1 MAIAA
6 AIVLPLG
13 LLFLISGLLVNLI
26 QAVVFI
32 LVRPF
37 SKRLHRRIN
46 KEIVELLWLQVI
58 WLFDWW
64 ANMKI
69 ELYADA
75 ETLELLGKEHALV
88 ISNHRSDIDWLVG
101 WVMAQ
106 RVGCLGTG
114 LALIKKEARYLPVLG
129 WSMWFSDYI
138 FLERNWA
145 KDQDRLK
152 TGLDGLNGFPLPFWL
167 ALFVEGTRFT
177 PEKLLAAQEYAQ
189 SAVLPIPRNVLIPRT
204 KGFVTTITHLR
215 SFVPAIYNMTLA
227 IPKDEPRPTLLRLLR
242 GRSSTVHLHLQRHL
256 MNELPETE
264 TGIAKWCKDAFVEK
278 DDLLERHRTKDSFG
292 ISESH
297 DIGRPKRSLMVVL
310 SWSFILLFGV
320 IKFFEWCPFTK
331 GEVAFCIAFLVIVMF
346 LMQIL
351 VVFSQS
357 EQSNPSAT
365 STPATSAP
373 NTLNEKLLPR

>member
-1 MAIAA
+1 MFE
-6 AIVLPLG
+6 LNNG
-13 LLFLISGLLVNLI
+13 L
-26 QAVVFI
+26 
-32 LVRPF
+32 
-37 SKRLHRRIN
+37 
-46 KEIVELLWLQVI
+46 
-58 WLFDWW
+58 
-64 ANMKI
+64 
-69 ELYADA
+69 
-75 ETLELLGKEHALV
+75 
-88 ISNHRSDIDWLVG
+88 
-101 WVMAQ
+101 Q

-189 SAVLPIPRNVLIPRT
+189 SAGLPIPRNVLIPRT